1 MSETKIRKTVLVDG
15 GIGRVICSIPA
26 IEEYA
31 KTNEVVVVTSY
42 PEAYL
47 NKTNVKV
54 YNINHQHL
62 WEDIIRHTELL
73 HPEPYWD
80 YEYYTQQT
88 HLIQSFYKTLGLKIP
103 KILPRPHIKLQQQ
116 EIDWAKDLVNKYKK
130 EKGKTKFIVFQPFG
144 AAARYHG
151 TGVMQGQPLPE
162 DTKVV
167 DETNRSL
174 PLSTAKIIEKNLQQ
188 DHTVLVMSHLT
199 PVMLNQPNGQQQPL
213 SLRQWMAIISQADY
227 VIGIDSC
234 AQHLAYAFNI
244 PGFFVYGGTYQENL
258 AYKEHVTWAKKGFP
272 HEYNP
277 IRLPSNPMMAIPTY
291 NEGAIDLCGQEEQ
304 HLNTLIKDWLLKQVS
319 KEDKNDE
326 NRTILEK

>member
-1 MSETKIRKTVLVDG
+1 MEKGKEKLRKTVLVDG

-31 KTNEVVVVTSY
+31 KKNEVVVVTSC

-80 YEYYTQQT
+80 YEYYTQKT
-88 HLIQSFYKTLGLKIP
+88 HLIQSFYNTLGLKVP
-103 KILPRPHIKLQQQ
+103 KQVSRPNIKLQQL
-116 EIDWAKDLVNKYKK
+116 EIDWAKDLINKYKK
-130 EKGKTKFIVFQPFG
+130 EKSKDKFIVFQPFG
-144 AAARYHG
+144 AAAKYHG
-151 TGVMQGQPLPE
+151 TNLVQGQPLPE
-162 DTKVV
+162 DTKII

-174 PLSTAKIIEKNLQQ
+174 PLSTAKMIEKNLQK
-188 DHTVLVMSHLT
+188 DYTVLVMSHLT
-199 PVMLNQPNGQQQPL
+199 PVMLNNNGQQQQL
-213 SLRQWMAIISQADY
+213 NLRQWMALISQADY

-234 AQHLAYAFNI
+234 AQHIAYAFDK
-244 PGFFVYGGTYQENL
+244 PGFFVYGGTYQDNL
-258 AYKEHVTWAKKGFP
+258 AYNGNTTWSKKGFP
-272 HEYNP
+272 KEYNP

-291 NEGAIDLCGQEEQ
+291 NEGAMDLCGQEEQ
-304 HLNTLIKDWLLKQVS
+304 QLNQLIKDWLVQQKTS
-319 KEDKNDE
+319 KEDD
-326 NRTILEK
+326 